1 MTYQRLL
8 EMSDIDANPESVDF
22 LNPKPNKEMLRTARQ
37 LAGINYG
44 EAAKL
49 CGIEESYYRKMERGS
64 INVKVSVYRLILCRA
79 GYIIHH
85 GWEGWKI
92 SKGKL
97 WSPVGSGH
105 TPGDI
110 MSIYW
115 LDQSVRTLRAELF
128 QITGQHY
135 DQEYYH
141 GYEFRE
147 HEA

>member
-1 MTYQRLL
+1 
-8 EMSDIDANPESVDF
+8 MSHISPDAEGMDFVNP
-22 LNPKPNKEMLRTARQ
+22 NPTRDMLRTARH

-44 EAAKL
+44 EAADL

-64 INVKVSVYRLILCRA
+64 VDVKVSVYRLILCRA
-79 GYIIHH
+79 GYLIPN

-92 SKGKL
+92 RKGKI

-115 LDQSVRTLRAELF
+115 LDQSVRTLRAELY
-128 QITGQHY
+128 QKTGQLY
-135 DQEYYH
+135 DQDYYH